1 MARPNKDSITINIR
15 MEKEIAEKLE
25 EFSKNA
31 GMTKTIVIER
41 AVKEY
46 IEKHKESNDR

>member
-1 MARPNKDSITINIR
+1 MARPSKDSIPVNIK
-15 MEKEIAEKLE
+15 MDKDIYKMLE
-25 EFSKNA
+25 QFSLEA

-46 IEKHKESNDR
+46 IEKRNKG